1 MEYPNTIICVVSV
14 QVYIEEYNVKQN
26 KEIYT

>member
-1 MEYPNTIICVVSV
+1 MEYPNTIFFVVSDHI
-14 QVYIEEYNVKQN
+14 YLEEYNVKQN